1 MGNAY
6 PHGYWGYDSQV
17 MHILMGTRDMTHRYC
32 KYESQV
38 MLIIMGTE
46 EMTQRY

>member
-1 MGNAY
+1 MCNGY

-17 MHILMGTRDMTHRYC
+17 MHILMCTGDMTQIYC
-32 KYESQV
+32 KYESRV